1 MREDITSLFF
11 CVSLDLS
18 SNLGKYKI
26 LKGITTVAGSNTFTC
41 GFKPKIIIVCLQT
54 QVIYVNTEED
64 TNNQYLYPLITSDP
78 KPTTY
83 KLNYG
88 TNKNGLLEEITE
100 DGFKF
105 GISSSKSIFIVA
117 RG

>member
-1 MREDITSLFF
+1 MSEQYFRYIYCRYLN
-11 CVSLDLS
+11 
-18 SNLGKYKI
+18 SNLGKHKI
-26 LKGITTVAGSNTFTC
+26 FKGITTVVGSNTFSC
-41 GFKPKIIIVCLQT
+41 GFRPRIIIVCLQT

-64 TNNQYLYPLITSDP
+64 SNNQYLYPLTTSDP
-78 KPTTY
+78 KPISY

-88 TNKNGLLEEITE
+88 TNKSGLIEEITE

-105 GISSSKSIFIVA
+105 GISSSKSIFVVA

>member
-1 MREDITSLFF
+1 MLYSSLPPVPFQN
-11 CVSLDLS
+11 

-26 LKGITTVAGSNTFTC
+26 FKGITTVAGSNTFTC

>member
-1 MREDITSLFF
+1 M
-11 CVSLDLS
+11 
-18 SNLGKYKI
+18 
-26 LKGITTVAGSNTFTC
+26 
-41 GFKPKIIIVCLQT
+41 
-54 QVIYVNTEED
+54 
-64 TNNQYLYPLITSDP
+64 TSDP

-88 TNKNGLLEEITE
+88 TNKNGLIEEITE

-105 GISSSKSIFIVA
+105 GISSSRSIFIVA

>member
-1 MREDITSLFF
+1 MREDETSLFF
-11 CVSLDLS
+11 CILLDLS
-18 SNLGKYKI
+18 SVLGKYKI
-26 LKGITTVAGSNTFTC
+26 FKGITTVAGDNTFSC

-54 QVIYVNTEED
+54 QVIYVM
-64 TNNQYLYPLITSDP
+64 TSDP

-105 GISSSKSIFIVA
+105 GISSSRSIFIVA